1 VAGQVIVY
9 GVVEEVEGRVMIVL
23 RRPLRNKGN
32 EEENIT
38 KKPLLQ
44 DGDEMSILMEDQTR
58 VIV

>member
-1 VAGQVIVY
+1 MAGQVIVY